1 MAPAR
6 GGYRLKTGA
15 DEFFRYSAPKIVKYR
30 VSESSKKI
38 FCDEI
43 SAPFSPVN
51 LESVAA
57 QMSLLDELLSR
68 GLFFDRYIMVRSKSK
83 MPEQWLLIMLHHAK
97 NSLFLNYLHYY
108 FLPLPIVYY

>member
-1 MAPAR
+1 MAPAW
-6 GGYRLKTGA
+6 GDYRLKTGA

-51 LESVAA
+51 LESVTA
-57 QMSLLDELLSR
+57 QMSL
-68 GLFFDRYIMVRSKSK
+68 
-83 MPEQWLLIMLHHAK
+83 
-97 NSLFLNYLHYY
+97 
-108 FLPLPIVYY
+108 

>member
-6 GGYRLKTGA
+6 GDYRLKTGA

-51 LESVAA
+51 LESVTA
-57 QMSLLDELLSR
+57 QMSLYLTALEIDNRIVVQWKSGRCELD
-68 GLFFDRYIMVRSKSK
+68 I
-83 MPEQWLLIMLHHAK
+83 
-97 NSLFLNYLHYY
+97 
-108 FLPLPIVYY
+108 PLPADGPAEPRIGPLACGDSP

>member
-1 MAPAR
+1 M

-51 LESVAA
+51 LESVTA
-57 QMSLLDELLSR
+57 QMSLMEVW
-68 GLFFDRYIMVRSKSK
+68 Y
-83 MPEQWLLIMLHHAK
+83 
-97 NSLFLNYLHYY
+97 
-108 FLPLPIVYY
+108 